1 MVRYINGKI
10 TIRNEPIDYL
20 CFYRPKRWILVLKVS
35 VRENKCIGINKNS
48 SIDSC

>member
-10 TIRNEPIDYL
+10 AIRNEPFDHL
-20 CFYRPKRWILVLKVS
+20 CFYRPKRWILILKVS
-35 VRENKCIGINKNS
+35 VRQNKCLDINKYS